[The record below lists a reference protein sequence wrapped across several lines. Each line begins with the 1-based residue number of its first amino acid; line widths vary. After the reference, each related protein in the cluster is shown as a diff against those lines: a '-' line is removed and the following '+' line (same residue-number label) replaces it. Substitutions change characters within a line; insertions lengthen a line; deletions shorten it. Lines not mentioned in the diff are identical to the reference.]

1 MATQTDISR
10 EVDGRILPAPG
21 TWLIDPVH
29 SGVQFSVRHMMVSRL
44 RGRFRSVSGIIR
56 IDNVPERSSVEATV
70 DIASLDTGDP
80 TRDSHLLSADFFDV
94 EHFPVARFVS
104 VAVTPAPPFSPL
116 QKDEWRV
123 TGDLT
128 IKDVTR
134 PVEFEVELG
143 GVAVDPWGNARTGF
157 RAWTEIERDQFG
169 ISWNQAIEAGGFLVG
184 KTAEIE
190 IEIEAVRQD
199 GA

>member
-29 SGVQFSVRHMMVSRL
+29 SVVQFSVRHMMVSRL

-56 IDNVPERSSVEATV
+56 IDNVPERSSVEATI

-94 EHFPVARFVS
+94 EHFSVARFVS
-104 VAVTPAPPFSPL
+104 AAVTPTPPFSPL
-116 QKDEWRV
+116 EKDEWRV
-123 TGDLT
+123 TGNLT

-134 PVEFEVELG
+134 PVEFELELG
-143 GVAVDPWGNARTGF
+143 GVAVDPWGSARTGF
-157 RAWTEIERDQFG
+157 RAWTEIEREQFG
-169 ISWNQAIEAGGFLVG
+169 ISWNQAIEAGGFLIG

-190 IEIEAVRQD
+190 IEIEAVR
-199 GA
+199 